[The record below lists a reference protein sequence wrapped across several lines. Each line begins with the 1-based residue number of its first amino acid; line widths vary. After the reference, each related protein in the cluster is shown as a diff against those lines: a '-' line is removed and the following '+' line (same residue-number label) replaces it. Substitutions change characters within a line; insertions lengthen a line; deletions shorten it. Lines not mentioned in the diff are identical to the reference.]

1 MALKLKVY
9 VLVDNTASSNCNA
22 EHGLSYLIDFDR
34 KVLFDTGQ
42 SDLFLKNAKILEAP
56 LHEIDTV
63 VLSHGHYDHG
73 NGLRYINNMT
83 LICHPDIFLERYSG
97 KLRKPVGL
105 HLTQTDLRIRFNV
118 KSFTEPHWLSD
129 KMVYLGQIPR
139 KFGFEKNETN
149 FYLENGEPDL
159 LYDDSALAIKLNQ
172 GLFIISGCA
181 HSGIC
186 NTIEHAKKVMNENQ
200 VFGAIGGFHL
210 KFNNKQTQETLE
222 YFKQNNIKVV
232 MPSHCT
238 ELPALAVFHNEFGG
252 EQVKSGTL
260 YTFDEE

>member
-1 MALKLKVY
+1 
-9 VLVDNTASSNCNA
+9 
-22 EHGLSYLIDFDR
+22 
-34 KVLFDTGQ
+34 
-42 SDLFLKNAKILEAP
+42 
-56 LHEIDTV
+56 
-63 VLSHGHYDHG
+63 
-73 NGLRYINNMT
+73 
-83 LICHPDIFLERYSG
+83 LERFSG
-97 KLRKPVGL
+97 KQRKPVGL

-118 KSFTEPHWLSD
+118 KTYVEPHWLSD

-139 KFGFEKNETN
+139 KFGFEKNESN

-159 LYDDSALAIKLNQ
+159 LNDDSAIVIKMSQ

-200 VFGAIGGFHL
+200 VFGVIGGFHL